1 MENIIGALLCS
12 HPDCC
17 PESQRIGLWG
27 VPETTQKVY
36 TPEGKL
42 AGELKLP
49 AVDLTL
55 STALRDVLRKHESG
69 LYLLGCGHLHPGLP
83 LISAQEWLTLP
94 DGAIFRGQGLPATD
108 HHVSHRAAY
117 RTQAVR

>member
-1 MENIIGALLCS
+1 MSERIGALLCS

-17 PESQRIGLWG
+17 PESQRIGLGG

-42 AGELKLP
+42 AGELTLP
-49 AVDLTL
+49 AVDLSL
-55 STALRDVLRKHESG
+55 STALRDVSRKHESG
-69 LYLLGCGHLHPGLP
+69 LYLLRCGHLHPGLP

-94 DGAIFRGQGLPATD
+94 DGSIFRGEGLPAHD
-108 HHVSHRAAY
+108 SHVSHRAAY
-117 RTQAVR
+117 RTRTVR